1 MDWSSLPVIDVPIDR
16 LVWPCHDLDPAHIH
30 PLPEAVVTQGPIC
43 VEELIE
49 GSLFIHDG
57 RHRAARARLRGEAT
71 ITARV
76 LLRGGSGCSSPTSW
90 SSRS

>member
-1 MDWSSLPVIDVPIDR
+1 MDWSALPVEDVPLDD

-30 PLPEAVVTQGPIC
+30 PAPDTIVTQGPIH

-57 RHRAARARLRGEAT
+57 RHRAARARLRGDARIE
-71 ITARV
+71 ARV
-76 LLRGGSGCSSPTSW
+76 AR
-90 SSRS
+90 R